1 MMKVTAEKSV
11 EGGVPMASTPV
22 ISGFETIAR
31 AAASTVGK
39 RSTAPVER
47 WNPPCCGDIG
57 IEIGTDGSWWY
68 QGSMITR
75 RPLVELFA
83 SVLRKDEDGQT
94 YLVTPTEKVRV
105 TVADAPF
112 LGVELRPQ
120 GTGAAMQLEIRTNL
134 DDSVSIGPAHAL
146 RFETEPGTGGLKPY
160 VLIRGRLEARLTR
173 EATRDLIALALDE
186 AGPDGPPGVWS
197 GGIWWPMA
205 PT

>member
-1 MMKVTAEKSV
+1 MKKVTAEKSV
-11 EGGVPMASTPV
+11 ESDVPMASAPV

-39 RSTAPVER
+39 RTPAPVER
-47 WNPPCCGDIG
+47 WNPPYCGDIG
-57 IEIGTDGSWWY
+57 LEIRSDGSWWY
-68 QGSMITR
+68 QGSKITR
-75 RPLVELFA
+75 WPLVELFA
-83 SVLRKDEDGQT
+83 SVLRKDDDGQT
-94 YLVTPTEKVRV
+94 YLVTPAEKVLV

-134 DDSVSIGPAHAL
+134 DDSVTIGPAHAL

-173 EATRDLIALALDE
+173 EATRDLIALALDGT
-186 AGPDGPPGVWS
+186 GPDGAPGVWS
-197 GGIWWPMA
+197 GGIWWPVA
-205 PT
+205 AT